1 MYYVCTNHFH
11 LFVVINVAHH
21 DFKRLFVYLN
31 VSNAITFVL
40 GDGNIWQINPPATQQ
55 QLIQTQQQLAN
66 ECCDLL
72 KGEAMTCQELL
83 ALGAINAALPTGQ
96 IALDTFLGSLSKGVA
111 HRNPDE
117 LYLQQLP
124 EDDFSCCQ
132 DMWHCE
138 SEHITARRSRCY
150 VIVCTVLKFIIRY
163 IH

>member
-1 MYYVCTNHFH
+1 ML
-11 LFVVINVAHH
+11 LFFFYLFWLYNFNTIKLFLCNIQIN
-21 DFKRLFVYLN
+21 FV
-31 VSNAITFVL
+31 S
-40 GDGNIWQINPPATQQ
+40 GDGNIWQITPPQTQQ
-55 QLIQTQQQLAN
+55 QIIQTQQQIAN

-96 IALDTFLGSLSKGVA
+96 IALDTFLGSLSKGVP

-132 DMWHCE
+132 DMWNCE
-138 SEHITARRSRCY
+138 SEFITAKRSRSY
-150 VIVCTVLKFIIRY
+150 VIFCTVLKSIIRLVQCECLSN
-163 IH
+163 